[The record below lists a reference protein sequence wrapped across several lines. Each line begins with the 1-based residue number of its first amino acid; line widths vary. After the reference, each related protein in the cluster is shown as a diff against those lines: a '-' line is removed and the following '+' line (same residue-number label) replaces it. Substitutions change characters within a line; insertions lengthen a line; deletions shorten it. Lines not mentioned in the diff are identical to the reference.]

1 MRVARAFGVME
12 GLRMRVARAFGVA
25 LLFGAQV
32 AASAEGP
39 SPTASQPAPA
49 PACGQ
54 ATELLQAKRALA
66 EGDREGALRH
76 LRRAREIVAACARD
90 ASEPARTPEMSATAF
105 AQAPPPGCGPA

>member
-1 MRVARAFGVME
+1 MRVARALGV
-12 GLRMRVARAFGVA
+12 V

-39 SPTASQPAPA
+39 SPMISQPAPA

-54 ATELLQAKRALA
+54 SKELLQAKRAIA
-66 EGDREGALRH
+66 EGDRAGALRH
-76 LRRAREIVAACARD
+76 LRRARDLVAACARD
-90 ASEPARTPEMSATAF
+90 ESDPVRAPAASATAF